1 MNPQL
6 RRSALAVVILGI
18 SAPVWSAAKENPIQ
32 PTSYYDDPF
41 TNSAHFDME
50 DTKLQF
56 KQNTYT
62 FTAESDEISLFDSQY
77 EEVELD
83 DGSFS
88 LMATTD
94 QTGKSAS
101 GYFSFVSAGTEKHA
115 DEHDGGGYQ
124 FDPGLL
130 FSGNITDI
138 GWSESD
144 GFLEFAANNL
154 KGQVCD
160 LGWCPEGE
168 ERLWFHTGDD
178 KRNGLNLGLV
188 DENGEFKSFRQDAEG
203 VAIVPAPAA
212 VPVPAAVWLLGSGLL
227 GMAGVA
233 RRKSLPV

>member
-1 MNPQL
+1 MNHQL
-6 RRSALAVVILGI
+6 KRSVLALVILGI
-18 SAPVWSAAKENPIQ
+18 SGPVWSAAKEHPIE

-41 TNSAHFDME
+41 RNSAHFDME

-56 KQNTYT
+56 NQNTYT
-62 FTAESDEISLFDSQY
+62 FTAESDEISLFDPQL
-77 EEVELD
+77 EEVEVD

-88 LMATTD
+88 LMATMD
-94 QTGKSAS
+94 QTGNAAS
-101 GYFSFVSAGTEKHA
+101 GYFSFVSAGSGG
-115 DEHDGGGYQ
+115 HDDGGYQ

-144 GFLEFAANNL
+144 GFLEFATTGF

-160 LGWCPEGE
+160 LGWCSEG

-188 DENGEFKSFRQDAEG
+188 DSEFKSFSQDAEG
-203 VAIVPAPAA
+203 VAIVPAPAP
-212 VPVPAAVWLLGSGLL
+212 VPVPAAIWLLGSGLL
-227 GMAGVA
+227 GMAGVY